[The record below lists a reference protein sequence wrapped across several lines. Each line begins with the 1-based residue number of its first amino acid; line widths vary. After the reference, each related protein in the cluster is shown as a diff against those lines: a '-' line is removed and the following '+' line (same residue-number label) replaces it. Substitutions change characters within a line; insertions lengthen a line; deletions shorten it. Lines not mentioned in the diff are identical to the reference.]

1 MKKLIFKSC
10 VVLAICVF
18 LDPRDFAALVFLTSG
33 IFLPH
38 SAQSLLCCSQPGLG
52 PVRPG
57 FRFRVGYSEWPQP
70 GSWFLY
76 LRSNFLSRLP
86 GFLFSHGNSCRA
98 DLVSCSEL
106 AAALFGFRVIC
117 FLLGVRWAGLI
128 SRKIFLAASLSLGF
142 LFPASIFGL
151 APISFGSR
159 PRWFSV
165 AIGFSCSIVP
175 PRRPFSLRA
184 RPGLLS
190 LRVLGLLQF
199 FSTEFLK
206 WSCRL
211 FSSSVRGV
219 RFSAD
224 PEHCTGLVRLLVFV
238 FASLAI
244 FVPCC
249 LFLFLRWIWSLIS
262 QSAPVCSLDFGSW
275 SEQRAPL
282 EPVFIFPVAS
292 RFLLGAATR
301 VPGVLVA
308 RSFPAASKG
317 RRPDP
322 V

>member
-76 LRSNFLSRLP
+76 LRANFLSRAP

-184 RPGLLS
+184 RPGL
-190 LRVLGLLQF
+190 RVLGLLQF
-199 FSTEFLK
+199 FLDEISQVKLPLIFFLGT
-206 WSCRL
+206 WSSI
-211 FSSSVRGV
+211 FSGSRALHRAGPPSGFR
-219 RFSAD
+219 
-224 PEHCTGLVRLLVFV
+224 VRL
-238 FASLAI
+238 A
-244 FVPCC
+244 
-249 LFLFLRWIWSLIS
+249 R
-262 QSAPVCSLDFGSW
+262 DFRSM
-275 SEQRAPL
+275 L
-282 EPVFIFPVAS
+282 PVFISPLDLVINFSERAGLLPGF
-292 RFLLGAATR
+292 RFLVRAEGAAR
-301 VPGVLVA
+301 A
-308 RSFPAASKG
+308 RLYFSCC
-317 RRPDP
+317 
-322 V
+322 